1 MPFSWGSPLHCLPH
15 PQERA
20 RAPAGAQVLARVWG
34 RRRRD
39 QREGQASLPGH
50 RQGKGVQLR
59 PGPGSSQLPKGSKR
73 LRVSPERARESERAL
88 RVLAPRAE
96 GWHNTPPKQLLMQLL
111 FSFIFSADVVTG
123 IKGKYATHQTFERF
137 YSLVVREPWFG

>member
-1 MPFSWGSPLHCLPH
+1 ML
-15 PQERA
+15 
-20 RAPAGAQVLARVWG
+20 
-34 RRRRD
+34 
-39 QREGQASLPGH
+39 
-50 RQGKGVQLR
+50 
-59 PGPGSSQLPKGSKR
+59 
-73 LRVSPERARESERAL
+73 PERVRESERAL

-123 IKGKYATHQTFERF
+123 IKGKYAAHQTFERF